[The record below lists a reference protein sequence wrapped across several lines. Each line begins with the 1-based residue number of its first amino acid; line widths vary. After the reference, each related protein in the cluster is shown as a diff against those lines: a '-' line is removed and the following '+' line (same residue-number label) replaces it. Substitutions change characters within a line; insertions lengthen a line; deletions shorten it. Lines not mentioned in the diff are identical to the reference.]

1 VLSSAPRLVDAGRAA
16 ERLANRLV
24 EPAKILV
31 IVGIAYTLA
40 TAGWYL
46 VSGPAPA
53 TLTDNKAA
61 AGRASVKPSL
71 SVADIIARNLFGK
84 ANVEGNAPAVFN
96 APETHLRLTLEGVFQ
111 AEVPEESAAIIAE
124 QGRPGELFLVG
135 GKIPGN
141 ATLTE
146 VHADRIVMRRGNVFE
161 TLRFSDEPSML
172 TANSHDEPALLPD
185 AMEGG
190 ENVVNEA
197 PPDTS
202 YDNTEAPPEPPP
214 STEGA
219 ANSNNLSSVVQG
231 YRDRLQQDPA
241 GTLSSLGVAPVSAS
255 GAQGYRVD
263 NLASSPY
270 LAQTGLQAGDV
281 VLSVN
286 GRPVGDIQSD
296 QAEID
301 NIVAQGSAR
310 LEVQRGA
317 RRFFVTT
324 SLK

>member
-1 VLSSAPRLVDAGRAA
+1 MHSSANRLVDGFNERFAG
-16 ERLANRLV
+16 RLV
-24 EPAKILV
+24 EPAKIL
-31 IVGIAYTLA
+31 IIIGIAYSLA

-46 VSGPAPA
+46 ISGPAPA
-53 TLTDNKAA
+53 PLTDAKATTGKAA
-61 AGRASVKPSL
+61 GKSTL
-71 SVADIIARNLFGK
+71 SVADIVARNLFGK
-84 ANVEGNAPAVFN
+84 ANVDGAAPAVYD
-96 APETHLRLTLEGVFQ
+96 APETRLRLTLEGVFQ
-111 AEVPEESAAIIAE
+111 AEISEESAAIIAE
-124 QGRPGELFLVG
+124 QGKPGELFLVG
-135 GKIPGN
+135 GKMPGN

-146 VHADRIVMRRGNVFE
+146 VHADRIVLRRGVVFE

-172 TANSHDEPALLPD
+172 TANNHDEMSPPPDSGDGVINESPPEASYESNDAPA
-185 AMEGG
+185 
-190 ENVVNEA
+190 EA
-197 PPDTS
+197 PP
-202 YDNTEAPPEPPP
+202 
-214 STEGA
+214 STDASTGA
-219 ANSNNLSSVVQG
+219 LSTVVQS
-231 YRDRLQQDPA
+231 YRDRLQQDPS
-241 GTLSSLGVAPVSAS
+241 GTLNSLGVAPVAAS

-263 NLASSPY
+263 NLAGSPY

-310 LEVQRGA
+310 LEVQRGT